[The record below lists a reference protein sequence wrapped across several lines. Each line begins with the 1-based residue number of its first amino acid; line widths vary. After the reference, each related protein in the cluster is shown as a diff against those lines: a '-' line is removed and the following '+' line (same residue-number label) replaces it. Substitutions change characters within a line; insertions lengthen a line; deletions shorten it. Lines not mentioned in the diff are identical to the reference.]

1 MKKLI
6 LARYGGLSP
15 IKQNHYTSNYDD
27 MSFHG
32 APEKYGIYAF
42 LWPYIDWFLLSG
54 TNKLKSYEKEC
65 KNKREQLNCT
75 YKKFSVNGPIWVHI
89 DIPSKYQHMVMDK
102 RGDWVKI
109 HSEDYVS
116 IFKKVYAITT
126 GQSIHLVTTDF
137 YSKDRVSNIDYTLKS
152 AFKFICTD
160 HLEIFVPKG
169 TKII

>member
-54 TNKLKSYEKEC
+54 TNKLKSYENEF

-75 YKKFSVNGPIWVHI
+75 YKKFSVNGPIWVH
-89 DIPSKYQHMVMDK
+89 
-102 RGDWVKI
+102 
-109 HSEDYVS
+109 
-116 IFKKVYAITT
+116 
-126 GQSIHLVTTDF
+126 LVTTKF
-137 YSKDRVSNIDYTLKS
+137 SSEKRTESINYTLKS
-152 AFKFICTD
+152 AFKFISTD